1 MKKGYILI
9 ALMVMLVGTG
19 CGYQKDAN
27 QGKAVTAETTT
38 DAKKQTLEFYGQVID
53 GEGEEIF
60 VDFPGYIEKVYVKEG
75 MIVNKGD
82 VLATFNN
89 TDYLAEIAA
98 LKSEIAIDEVK
109 LQQLKANVNP
119 LVADIQYT
127 QSQLEQ
133 YQVYKSDEDSAEL
146 LILKQK
152 LQVKEKELQKE
163 EKTYNDYQ
171 ALYEVGGI
179 AETELVKVD
188 QNITET
194 KAEIEEIKLQMQQIK
209 DKYSKEI
216 DNLEDKLTSLNQQ
229 LDYNQAN
236 EVYNLQVAELEL
248 KQKNEELKQKE
259 SRLHTAHIQKD
270 AIVADQDQM
279 IVYDIQCMNGT
290 RIQDAETTL
299 MKLMNTKDLLVSIH
313 VSMEYSGYVKEG
325 NAVDLEFANN
335 KGNIVK
341 GEVSRISNRATEVN
355 GELGFDVEIKLN
367 EQVDSLR
374 IGTEVV
380 ANVYID

>member
-259 SRLHTAHIQKD
+259 VDYIQHIFKRMQLLQ
-270 AIVADQDQM
+270 I
-279 IVYDIQCMNGT
+279 
-290 RIQDAETTL
+290 RI
-299 MKLMNTKDLLVSIH
+299 K
-313 VSMEYSGYVKEG
+313 
-325 NAVDLEFANN
+325 
-335 KGNIVK
+335 
-341 GEVSRISNRATEVN
+341 
-355 GELGFDVEIKLN
+355 
-367 EQVDSLR
+367 
-374 IGTEVV
+374 
-380 ANVYID
+380 